1 MKLKLTAVAVAF
13 AALAPVAH
21 ADVQTSFPD
30 GYVVLSAADKQP
42 IAGAVSEWEIRRNF
56 PKGSSRTGDT
66 LTPAD
71 YAAAPSNA
79 ALVAQFPQTSFY
91 AESSFAGSG
100 YAGQPAAATS
110 RTAAVTA
117 PAIESTSP
125 DGYRPVAGSV
135 GAPLLVQAFPKPSF
149 IDYVETASGGAVAV
163 TSEQILATFP
173 QPSSVAN

>member
-1 MKLKLTAVAVAF
+1 MKLKLTAVAVAL

-21 ADVQTSFPD
+21 ADVQNSFPD

-56 PKGSSRTGDT
+56 PKGSLRTGDA

-71 YAAAPSNA
+71 RLAAPSNSALLA
-79 ALVAQFPQTSFY
+79 AFPQGSFY
-91 AESSFAGSG
+91 AEANHGAPLQSAPV
-100 YAGQPAAATS
+100 ATATS
-110 RTAAVTA
+110 ARTTA
-117 PAIESTSP
+117 TAIEHTQP

-135 GAPLLVQAFPKPSF
+135 GSVGLVQAFPKPSF
-149 IDYVETASGGAVAV
+149 IDSVTTESASTGSSA
-163 TSEQILATFP
+163 EILAQFP